1 MFERC
6 LSNISQTSK
15 TFFMFMNEMERS
27 KRKVRKP
34 RNVWEMFELSREM
47 LKIMVNTQKI
57 VKLVFLCSKK
67 TEKCLGNV

>member
-1 MFERC
+1 
-6 LSNISQTSK
+6 
-15 TFFMFMNEMERS
+15 MFMNEMERS

-47 LKIMVNTQKI
+47 LKIMANTQKI

>member
-1 MFERC
+1 
-6 LSNISQTSK
+6 
-15 TFFMFMNEMERS
+15 MNEMERS
-27 KRKVRKP
+27 ERKVRKP

-47 LKIMVNTQKI
+47 LKIMANTQKI

>member
-34 RNVWEMFELSREM
+34 RNVWEMF
-47 LKIMVNTQKI
+47 VANTQKI
-57 VKLVFLCSKK
+57 VKLVFSCSKK
-67 TEKCLGNV
+67 TEKYLGNV